1 MVSKKKSGKEIS
13 AEIKALLIEFYQ
25 ENARMCAGAREYVT
39 IIDPNG
45 EKIKK
50 QKMLLLDTIGEL
62 RGIFCTE
69 NPSVIIGVY

>member
-1 MVSKKKSGKEIS
+1 
-13 AEIKALLIEFYQ
+13 
-25 ENARMCAGAREYVT
+25 MCAGAREYVT